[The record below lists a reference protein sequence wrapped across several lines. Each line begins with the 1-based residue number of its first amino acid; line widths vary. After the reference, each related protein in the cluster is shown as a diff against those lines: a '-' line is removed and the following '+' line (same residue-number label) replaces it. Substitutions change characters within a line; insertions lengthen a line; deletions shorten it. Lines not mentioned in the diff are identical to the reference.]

1 MTVNTHDAGH
11 VVTAKD
17 HELAAAIDRI
27 YKGND

>member
-1 MTVNTHDAGH
+1 VNTHDAGH

-17 HELAAAIDRI
+17 HELAAAIDRL